1 MQMGNLSGGGGT
13 ARAFP
18 CVVVLNI
25 KRKYKRNAW
34 QFISAD
40 CHRCGRAV
48 AHIYNEKTND
58 ALRCVRM
65 PVRAVYERNDDRP
78 LIYRAPPN
86 LCFRLHRFFL
96 FHLSLSL
103 SLSFSFRSFECSIL
117 LPLFLSFSLFTSER
131 KLRPT
136 SEKPSPGINVYEGF
150 CNTYDA

>member
-96 FHLSLSL
+96 FPLSLSL
-103 SLSFSFRSFECSIL
+103 SLSPFLFDHSNAPFF
-117 LPLFLSFSLFTSER
+117 FLSFFLSPSLLLNENSVQHR
-131 KLRPT
+131 KTITGDKCLRR
-136 SEKPSPGINVYEGF
+136 IL
-150 CNTYDA
+150 

>member
-1 MQMGNLSGGGGT
+1 MAVSRSLINNGIMQMGNLSGGGGT

-103 SLSFSFRSFECSIL
+103 PLLFFSIIRMLHSSSSLSFF
-117 LPLFLSFSLFTSER
+117 LPLYF
-131 KLRPT
+131 
-136 SEKPSPGINVYEGF
+136 
-150 CNTYDA
+150 